1 MGLAKQRAKK
11 KPLTEAQQMH
21 RQEVGKMIQADQ
33 AQSKGMQ
40 DKMMAWKQL
49 QEDKGAMLQVPE
61 VYDTGQGTDME
72 NRLHVPVM
80 VTQKE
85 MEKLAKDAGHEG
97 IETPYGVK
105 AFPPPGKKAGKKRN
119 RREEQRRQRGT
130 GINRKS
136 KMGNVSRGG
145 GWSHGGPGSKEGA
158 LANSPGRT
166 YTGKGGAG
174 SDRGRRGGYGGGGGG
189 GPRPGENAEQY
200 HQRMSGGGGGG
211 GGGGFGAFGS
221 IGLSPEEIEKR
232 RKAKAKEKW
241 EADRKAATEK
251 HEGGRLGRERE
262 RHTKGVMRDAQGR
275 TAEDRGVMTD
285 ASGKKEGEEG
295 FDFETATMK
304 GGFDESTAKMDT
316 SGSYEGYKGEY
327 KELGDKLGGYQS
339 KFDTMAGEARA
350 AGDKGATAMEG
361 IGEQYKGITGDA
373 IAAEAKK
380 GQTGF
385 EEGAEKIGG
394 LETGTKDIMGRQ
406 AGYES
411 QIAGMADKV
420 ASGEAGQ
427 SQAAMLQ
434 GQMEQQRMAGQK
446 GSEEKLRREM
456 AQSGA
461 SPAEIAAKVA
471 QFQRQS
477 ASDQSMASRSEA
489 LSSQLQGQQMGQAQM
504 GAAAGL
510 MGQALGATGQQMQG
524 QAQLQS
530 QGAQQAALRGQAA
543 GMGMQ
548 GAQAQQTA
556 QLQSLQGQGAAIQ
569 SAAGMAGQGI
579 QQQASMY
586 GQGMGALQAK
596 GGMVG
601 EQAGMTQAQLNDVI
615 AQQTEQ
621 FAASEAEK
629 QRKANA
635 AASAGGGGGGGGG
648 ILGGVTRALGISDIR
663 LKENIE
669 LLEEG
674 KGGDPNIYSFNYKW
688 QPKHR
693 WSGVMAQE
701 LLGTK
706 HADSVR
712 KHSDGYY
719 MVDYHKL
726 GIQMKLLS

>member
-1 MGLAKQRAKK
+1 MRREPGFMGLAKQRAKK

-49 QEDKGAMLQVPE
+49 QKDKERMVQVPE
-61 VYDTGQGTDME
+61 QYETPQGETE
-72 NRLHVPVM
+72 QLAY
-80 VTQKE
+80 VTPEE
-85 MEKLAKDAGHEG
+85 MEMLKEQGGSGEMTEYG
-97 IETPYGVK
+97 IPSFRGRDSYKGG
-105 AFPPPGKKAGKKRN
+105 GKTRN
-119 RREEQRRQRGT
+119 RQSQQKRQRGS
-130 GINRKS
+130 GVNRPS
-136 KMGNVSRGG
+136 KLGNVARGAG
-145 GWSHGGPGSKEGA
+145 FSHGGPGSHEGA
-158 LANSPGRT
+158 IASNR
-166 YTGKGGAG
+166 A
-174 SDRGRRGGYGGGGGG
+174 RRNAASGQH
-189 GPRPGENAEQY
+189 RQPGENAEQY
-200 HQRMSGGGGGG
+200 HRRMTGGGGGG
-211 GGGGFGAFGS
+211 GGGGGYYGPPPGVSQAEYDK
-221 IGLSPEEIEKR
+221 L
-232 RKAKAKEKW
+232 
-241 EADRKAATEK
+241 
-251 HEGGRLGRERE
+251 
-262 RHTKGVMRDAQGR
+262 KGEFDQYKG
-275 TAEDRGVMTD
+275 
-285 ASGKKEGEEG
+285 KEGERKEAALKEYRG
-295 FDFETATMK
+295 QERQKLTGEYGD
-304 GGFDESTAKMDT
+304 
-316 SGSYEGYKGEY
+316 YKGQY
-327 KELGDKLGGYQS
+327 KELGEKLGGYQS

-446 GSEEKLRREM
+446 GSEEKLRREL

-477 ASDQSMASRSEA
+477 SADQSMASRSEA
-489 LSSQLQGQQMGQAQM
+489 LSSQLQGQQMGQSQM

-510 MGQALGATGQQMQG
+510 MGQALGATGQQLG
-524 QAQLQS
+524 AQAQLQS

-548 GAQAQQTA
+548 GAQAQQAA

-596 GGMVG
+596 GGMIG

-621 FAASEAEK
+621 FSADEAEK

-635 AASAGGGGGGGGG
+635 AASAGGGGGSGG

>member
-1 MGLAKQRAKK
+1 MAKLTSDEQKEFTADQ
-11 KPLTEAQQMH
+11 LTEIAKISESRFIASDKYLEARTPEYYRSMRLGSWKAKTAKERSTGMKSTGNLKSRDKKEYFKNVDRWASRKQQYDA
-21 RQEVGKMIQADQ
+21 RKA
-33 AQSKGMQ
+33 ASTKR
-40 DKMMAWKQL
+40 
-49 QEDKGAMLQVPE
+49 GA
-61 VYDTGQGTDME
+61 
-72 NRLHVPVM
+72 
-80 VTQKE
+80 
-85 MEKLAKDAGHEG
+85 
-97 IETPYGVK
+97 
-105 AFPPPGKKAGKKRN
+105 
-119 RREEQRRQRGT
+119 RRGRT
-130 GINRKS
+130 
-136 KMGNVSRGG
+136 GG
-145 GWSHGGPGSKEGA
+145 GAE
-158 LANSPGRT
+158 
-166 YTGKGGAG
+166 AG
-174 SDRGRRGGYGGGGGG
+174 S
-189 GPRPGENAEQY
+189 QY
-200 HQRMSGGGGGG
+200 RTGSAHGDAVAARSGGGGGG
-211 GGGGFGAFGS
+211 GGGGGYYGPPPGVSQAEYDK
-221 IGLSPEEIEKR
+221 L
-232 RKAKAKEKW
+232 
-241 EADRKAATEK
+241 
-251 HEGGRLGRERE
+251 
-262 RHTKGVMRDAQGR
+262 KGEFDQYKG
-275 TAEDRGVMTD
+275 
-285 ASGKKEGEEG
+285 KEGERKEAALKEYRG
-295 FDFETATMK
+295 QERQKLTGEYGD
-304 GGFDESTAKMDT
+304 
-316 SGSYEGYKGEY
+316 YKGQY
-327 KELGDKLGGYQS
+327 KELGEKLGGYQS

-406 AGYES
+406 AGYEG
-411 QIAGMADKV
+411 QIAGMAEKV

-510 MGQALGATGQQMQG
+510 MGQALGATGQQLG
-524 QAQLQS
+524 AQAQLQS

-548 GAQAQQTA
+548 GAQAQQAA

-596 GGMVG
+596 GGMIG

-621 FAASEAEK
+621 FSADEAEK